1 MPTDDNNFKSFPCHG
16 YAVHSATSPLVP
28 YNFERRALNPKD
40 VLISIEYCGVCHSD
54 IHQAHNDWSCGRYPM
69 VPGHEIV
76 GLVKAVGEQVTKF
89 AVGER
94 VGVGCMVDSCRACD
108 NCLAEEEQ
116 FCLKHMVMTY
126 NDVEMDLKT
135 PTYGGYSDCIVVD
148 EHFVL
153 RMPENLDPASA
164 APLLCAGITTYSPLR
179 HWGVGP
185 GYQLAIVGLGG
196 LGHVGVKI
204 ARSMGAEV
212 TVLSTSPE
220 KASDAEMFGAHHF
233 VDTGDPLALPK
244 LHDCFDVIIN
254 TMPVNFN
261 LDLYLNL
268 LKADGA
274 LISVGMPAQ
283 IFSFN
288 PFSLQMKRRSL
299 CGSFMG
305 GIAETQEMLDYCG
318 EHNIT
323 AEVELI
329 HPDDINQAW
338 ENIIAK
344 KARYRYVIDCH
355 KIGEQR

>member
-1 MPTDDNNFKSFPCHG
+1 MPEENASAAPFPCHG
-16 YAVHSATSPLVP
+16 YAVHNESAPLVP
-28 YNFERRALNPKD
+28 YDFERRPLGPKD
-40 VLISIEYCGVCHSD
+40 VLIAIEYCGVCHSD
-54 IHQAHNDWSCGRYPM
+54 IHQAHNDWHCGLYPM

-76 GLVKAVGEQVTKF
+76 GIVKAAGEKVSKYKPGT
-89 AVGER
+89 R
-94 VGVGCMVDSCRACD
+94 VGVGCMVNSCRSCA

-116 FCLKHMVMTY
+116 FCLKHTVMTY
-126 NDVEMDLKT
+126 NDVESDMKT
-135 PTYGGYSDCIVVD
+135 RTYGGYSDCIVVD

-185 GYQLAIVGLGG
+185 GYKLAIVGFGG
-196 LGHVGVKI
+196 LGHVGVKL
-204 ARSMGAEV
+204 AHSMGIEV
-212 TVLSTSPE
+212 TVMSTSPE
-220 KASDAEMFGAHHF
+220 KAEDAREMGAQHF
-233 VDTGDPLALPK
+233 INTNDPLALPA
-244 LHDCFDVIIN
+244 LHDTFDIIIN
-254 TMPVNFN
+254 TMPVNFS
-261 LDLYLNL
+261 LDLYLNT

-323 AEVELI
+323 ADVELI
-329 HPDDINQAW
+329 RPDEINQAW
-338 ENIIAK
+338 ENVLAK
-344 KARYRYVIDCH
+344 KARYRYVIDFH
-355 KIGEQR
+355 KQA